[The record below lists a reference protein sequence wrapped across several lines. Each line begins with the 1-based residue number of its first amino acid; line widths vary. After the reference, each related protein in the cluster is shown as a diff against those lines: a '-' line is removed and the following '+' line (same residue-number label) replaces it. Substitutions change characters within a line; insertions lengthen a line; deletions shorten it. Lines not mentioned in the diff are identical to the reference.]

1 MVGSKYVQSQVGYT
15 FSQVKKELETGHP
28 VLFSGTPCQCAG
40 LKSFLR
46 YEPQNLYLIDIVCHG
61 VPSAAILKMYLK
73 DVSQGSRVE
82 TINFRE
88 KNPSW
93 ERFSMKISFN
103 QQHIYQCDMYSD
115 PYLRLFLENYNL
127 NDCCY
132 TCHYANVS
140 RSGDMTLGDF
150 WGYLSE
156 SMALLNDNKGINLV
170 LVNSLKGRWLFEK
183 IKNNMVYTSKTISEA
198 LAGNQNLTIPS
209 FKAIDSNEF
218 WNDFFDR

>member
-1 MVGSKYVQSQVGYT
+1 MPWRSLSGY
-15 FSQVKKELETGHP
+15 FKDVFKRC
-28 VLFSGTPCQCAG
+28 FSGF
-40 LKSFLR
+40 KSR
-46 YEPQNLYLIDIVCHG
+46 NH
-61 VPSAAILKMYLK
+61 K
-73 DVSQGSRVE
+73 
-82 TINFRE
+82 FR
-88 KNPSW
+88 KRIRLG
-93 ERFSMKISFN
+93 RFSMKISFN
-103 QQHIYQCDMYSD
+103 QQHIYQCDMYLIPSSS
-115 PYLRLFLENYNL
+115 FLENYNL

-170 LVNSLKGRWLFEK
+170 LVNSPKGRWLFEK

-218 WNDFFDR
+218 WNDFFRQINFRK